1 MKERFHHVK
10 WGSNTF
16 SIRRENL
23 VKMFALSR
31 SRREEKAF
39 REIIIRSDLWTVT
52 SSVVDA
58 RGRRGRG
65 ELAKAEG
72 KRVGV

>member
-1 MKERFHHVK
+1 
-10 WGSNTF
+10 
-16 SIRRENL
+16 
-23 VKMFALSR
+23 MFALSR

-39 REIIIRSDLWTVT
+39 REIIIRSDLWIVT

-72 KRVGV
+72 KRAGDGERRDAFRGETHGSRAVG